1 MARRNVRAPSARRDQ
16 LLFTCEHAGNRIPRE
31 HASRFRGAA
40 AVLES
45 HRGWDPGALP
55 LARKLARRFGLPLRF
70 VTTSRLL
77 VEANRSPENPR
88 IWSPYT
94 AGLPPEERQR
104 VLDRY
109 YWPHRRDVEA
119 TVRASTASG
128 LRVVHVAVHSFTP
141 RVDGE
146 VRKGD
151 VGLLYDPARPRER
164 ALALRWQGILRGLD
178 PTLRVRR
185 NFPYRG
191 VADGLA
197 TWLRRRFR
205 DPDYAGFELE
215 VNQAV
220 FAGPRRRVIER
231 ALGASLERLL
241 EHRPQRVTGWSIWKS
256 GS

>member
-1 MARRNVRAPSARRDQ
+1 M
-16 LLFTCEHAGNRIPRE
+16 
-31 HASRFRGAA
+31 
-40 AVLES
+40 VLES

-55 LARKLARRFGLPLRF
+55 LARKLARRFGLPLRS

-119 TVRASTASG
+119 AVRASTASG

-141 RVDGE
+141 RIDGE

-151 VGLLYDPARPRER
+151 VGLLYDPTRPRER
-164 ALALRWQGILRGLD
+164 ALALRWRGILRDLD
-178 PTLRVRR
+178 RTLCVRR
-185 NFPYRG
+185 NYPYRG

-197 TWLRRRFR
+197 TWLRRRFP
-205 DPDYAGFELE
+205 DADYAGFELE

-220 FAGPRRRVIER
+220 FGGPRRREIER
-231 ALGASLERLL
+231 TLMRSLEHLL
-241 EHRPQRVTGWSIWKS
+241 EPRS
-256 GS
+256 GARGPRG